1 MGKHSQ
7 TDVLNWSK
15 YMALRCKRFC
25 VFLLA
30 PLFVFLTLKIQRFY
44 YNNTAIVTK
53 TRIRDLSNAGPKNV
67 GAISPPRV
75 RVVSEELFGNQFYQF
90 VVIFLLQGLR
100 NSSAITNLSPR
111 TVNVSA
117 QFALTNQPSMT
128 LILVSLPYVRRIQ
141 T

>member
-1 MGKHSQ
+1 
-7 TDVLNWSK
+7 
-15 YMALRCKRFC
+15 
-25 VFLLA
+25 
-30 PLFVFLTLKIQRFY
+30 
-44 YNNTAIVTK
+44 
-53 TRIRDLSNAGPKNV
+53 V

-117 QFALTNQPSMT
+117 QFALTNQPTMT